1 MERLAR
7 SWKAAAAAAG
17 LSIVSHIAMGA
28 GAALTV
34 RIDGLDA
41 GGRFADAAAF
51 CPPAGAPKKDISPGV
66 SWSAGPAGTQSYVVL
81 MTDPDVPQDFSL
93 INKAGV
99 MIPADAPRISVF
111 HWVLADVP
119 PTITALAPGV
129 ESEGLTPGGK
139 PIGPTSHGLR
149 GANAYTM
156 FLAKVEGMAG
166 TYGGYD
172 GPCPPVNDERV
183 HHYTIRVVALDV
195 KTLGLAGA
203 FDGEA
208 VEKAMVGHVL
218 ANGESVATYAL
229 TPALADKA
237 GAK

>member
-1 MERLAR
+1 MNRLAN
-7 SWKAAAAAAG
+7 SWKAAAAVAG
-17 LSIVSHIAMGA
+17 LSIVSQIAMGA
-28 GAALTV
+28 NAVLTV

-51 CPPAGAPKKDISPGV
+51 CPPAGAPKKDVSPGV

-81 MTDPDVPQDFSL
+81 MTDPDVPKDFGS

-99 MIPADAPRISVF
+99 AIPADAPRISVF
-111 HWVLADVP
+111 HWVLADIP
-119 PTITALAPGV
+119 PTIMSLAAGV
-129 ESEGLTPGGK
+129 ESQGPTPGGK

-195 KTLGLAGA
+195 KTLGLAGP
-203 FDGEA
+203 FGGEA

-218 ANGESVATYAL
+218 ASGESVASYSL
-229 TPALADKA
+229 NPALVEKA

>member
-1 MERLAR
+1 
-7 SWKAAAAAAG
+7 
-17 LSIVSHIAMGA
+17 
-28 GAALTV
+28 
-34 RIDGLDA
+34 
-41 GGRFADAAAF
+41 
-51 CPPAGAPKKDISPGV
+51 
-66 SWSAGPAGTQSYVVL
+66 

-99 MIPADAPRISVF
+99 TIPAGAPRISVF

-119 PTITALAPGV
+119 PAITALAPGV

-149 GANAYTM
+149 GANAYTT

-229 TPALADKA
+229 NPALADKV